1 MPQTTEA
8 PVAPAVEPGTSPPRR
23 SRWVARIALFLV
35 LAAVYFALPNAVV
48 ADSVRNVSVAESI
61 VHRHTIALDHFRDTM
76 PTKGYGVDE
85 LNGHLLPYFPWAG
98 SLFAVPV
105 VAGYDALHKLGVG
118 PGTEAKIA
126 QSGQNDWEF
135 EVFTMALVVA
145 ATAVVM
151 WEVAILALAGIADER
166 RRRLLALL
174 AALVFALCTSA
185 LSTATRTLW
194 VLVKHRRYLAWYLG
208 GAAVVALPWLLIT
221 HANWG
226 TWLQPYY
233 QPHRVAGENT
243 DFWQALA
250 GQMVSPARGL
260 LIFTPVLAL
269 AIPGVIIKL
278 RRRRFDSLDA
288 VVVACVLA
296 HWVVISLFPHWWAGD
311 SYGPRLFTD
320 MVPFLVYLSLPVL
333 EWLASVSLRG
343 IRYAVAMVACV
354 AAALLSLFIHGQMAV
369 FASSHCWNNVP
380 TDVDRDTTKLWN
392 WGDPQFL
399 RGIVR
404 YVTGPNTRSEETPP
418 SPRRS
423 PRAAPPRRRSR
434 ETADGG
440 CSAASET
447 RGGTA
452 RPRRRGGR
460 AAR

>member
-1 MPQTTEA
+1 VPQTTEA

-23 SRWVARIALFLV
+23 SRWVARIALFVV
-35 LAAVYFALPNAVV
+35 LAAVYFALPNSEV
-48 ADSVRNVSVAESI
+48 ADSMRNVSIAESI

-85 LNGHLLPYFPWAG
+85 VNGHLLPYFPWGG

-151 WEVAILALAGIADER
+151 WEVAILALAGIVDER

-174 AALVFALCTSA
+174 AALLFAFGTSA
-185 LSTATRTLW
+185 LSTASRSYWEHGPDIFFLSIALLIAVRSRTRPDVLRWLGIPLAFAYEMRPTSSIPVVLFTLW
-194 VLVKHRRYLAWYLG
+194 MVVKHRRYLPWYLG
-208 GAAVVALPWLLIT
+208 GAAVVALPWLLVN

-226 TWLQPYY
+226 SWLQPYY
-233 QPHRVAGENT
+233 APQRAADAT
-243 DFWQALA
+243 KTFWEALA

-260 LIFTPVLAL
+260 LVFTPVLAL
-269 AIPGVIIKL
+269 AIPGVIMKV
-278 RRRRFDSLDA
+278 RWRRFDSLDA
-288 VVVACVLA
+288 VLVACVLA
-296 HWVVISLFPHWWAGD
+296 HWLLISLFPHWWAGD

-333 EWLASVSLRG
+333 EWLGSASLRG
-343 IRYAVAMVACV
+343 ARYAMAMVACV
-354 AAALLSLFIHGQMAV
+354 LAALLSLFIHGQMAV

-380 TDVDRDTTKLWN
+380 SDVDRDTTKLWN

-404 YVTGPNTRSEETPP
+404 
-418 SPRRS
+418 
-423 PRAAPPRRRSR
+423 
-434 ETADGG
+434 
-440 CSAASET
+440 
-447 RGGTA
+447 
-452 RPRRRGGR
+452 
-460 AAR
+460 